1 MKRFFED
8 FVKNLKWTSFVS
20 KRFSR
25 VDRKGKSAVTTFLAS
40 LGICFGVMTL
50 IVVMAVM
57 NGFQMS
63 FIDSILEVS
72 SYHIT
77 ASSPVKNDS
86 KKIKSITP
94 FMEAQALMVSEKGK
108 QGAALIRAVPVD
120 VMEKDSGFRKEL
132 AIRNGAFDFS
142 EENSIVLGSELAR
155 SIGAR
160 VGDTVNLLALSG
172 GNDVSLLDSQ
182 RIFKVS
188 GIFRTGY
195 IDLNAS
201 YAFVSFESGKKYFG
215 ESAKVTQGIK
225 LNSVKDDLQVIESLK
240 AENPEVEF
248 MSWRDYNRS
257 FFGALRTEKTILFA
271 LVLLIFIVVG
281 INIFNGMRR
290 IVFERKT
297 EISMF
302 SSMGALPSSIQG
314 IFLVQGFSIGIKGT
328 GPGLLL
334 GLLISNNM
342 ESVFSLLSKLTFA
355 FQYFFTMIFN
365 SSALAFVQENP
376 MFAVYAKIP
385 ARNFPLEIVL
395 ISLFGLLSAVFASFA
410 ASKNILKMKVSE
422 VLRDE

>member
-1 MKRFFED
+1 MKEFFEN
-8 FVKNLKWTSFVS
+8 FVTNLKWTFFVS

-77 ASSPVKNDS
+77 SSSPVKTDNR
-86 KKIKSITP
+86 KIKSITP
-94 FMEAQALMVSEKGK
+94 FMEAQALMVSSKGK
-108 QGAALIRAVPVD
+108 QGAALIRSVPCD
-120 VMEKDSGFRKEL
+120 VMEKDSGFKKEL
-132 AIRNGAFDFS
+132 VVRSGSFDLRD
-142 EENSIVLGSELAR
+142 ENSIILGSELAR
-155 SIGAR
+155 SLGVR

-182 RIFKVS
+182 RIFKVA
-188 GIFRTGY
+188 GVFRTGY
-195 IDLNAS
+195 VDINSS
-201 YAFVSFESGKKYFG
+201 YAFISFESGKKYFG
-215 ESAKVTQGIK
+215 ENAKVTEGIK
-225 LNSVKDDLQVIESLK
+225 LFSVKDDFQVIESLK
-240 AENPEVEF
+240 LENPGAEF
-248 MSWRDYNRS
+248 QSWRDYNRS
-257 FFGALRTEKTILFA
+257 FFGVLRTEKTILFA
-271 LVLLIFIVVG
+271 LVLLIFVVVG

-302 SSMGALPSSIQG
+302 SSMGAMPSSIQG
-314 IFLVQGFSIGIKGT
+314 IFLVQGFTIGIKGT
-328 GPGLLL
+328 VPGLFL
-334 GLLISNNM
+334 GLLISSNM
-342 ESVFSLLSKLTFA
+342 ETVFSILSKITYA
-355 FQYFFTMIFN
+355 FQYFGTMIFN
-365 SSALAFVQENP
+365 SAALSVVQENP

-385 ARNFPLEIVL
+385 ARNFPHEIVV